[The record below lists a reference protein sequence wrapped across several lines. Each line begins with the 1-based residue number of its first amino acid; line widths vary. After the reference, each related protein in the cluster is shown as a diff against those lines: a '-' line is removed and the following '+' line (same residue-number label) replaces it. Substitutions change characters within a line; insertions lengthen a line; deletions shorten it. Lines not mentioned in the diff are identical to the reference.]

1 MIEIEAGIPKALAS
15 KTADLKELV
24 INYMSGATSQMKE
37 ALASMV
43 CDIIKLSPS
52 QLRLLELYNSGLE
65 ESAGDQICDAL
76 TQTNFSSLKFIY
88 L

>member
-24 INYMSGATSQMKE
+24 INYMSGATSQMKA

-52 QLRLLELYNSGLE
+52 
-65 ESAGDQICDAL
+65 
-76 TQTNFSSLKFIY
+76 
-88 L
+88 